1 MGFFDY
7 IGDVFLGFPSQEDL
21 DAASKIRGDK
31 AAAEQETEGTT
42 LSKGPIG
49 GVAAIG
55 VAAAGAKQ
63 WESRI
68 SLRYPS
74 DIISAQS
81 DYIYFEFFNY
91 QPPFSKE
98 SATGGGGNIDGYNSS
113 NQKAKVA
120 SDLPKI
126 ILYMPEGVTT
136 SYKADWT
143 GKKFS
148 NIAAG
153 LLATGKEISEGN
165 FKDALASVTST
176 AGGAFGR
183 FKDEASFKAINS
195 LISSVTG
202 DSLSKNDIFSS
213 TGGAILNPN
222 AELIF
227 GGHDLRTFKVKFLM
241 VPYSKSEAAQVDQIT
256 RVFKRAML
264 PKYKTSNSGIFEGN
278 ETEDTDTAQAG
289 GQHGWIGLPNQC
301 KFTFMRGSSAHP
313 YLSQYKMCA
322 ITDVD
327 ISYTPDGVYASTY
340 EGYPVAT
347 QLELTFMETKLVYAE
362 DITVT
367 GASF

>member
-1 MGFFDY
+1 MAES
-7 IGDVFLGFPSQEDL
+7 IQEEERNREKL
-21 DAASKIRGDK
+21 TNADK
-31 AAAEQETEGTT
+31 AEQAKADSKT
-42 LSKGPIG
+42 LLSVGPRS
-49 GVAAIG
+49 GVASIG
-55 VAAAGAKQ
+55 IAGSGDSE
-63 WESRI
+63 WNFGI
-68 SLRYPS
+68 SLRYPQ
-74 DIISAQS
+74 DIIADDS

-98 SATGGGGNIDGYNSS
+98 STAGGNLNAYNSS
-113 NQKAKVA
+113 NQNAKVA
-120 SDLPKI
+120 QDLPKI

-153 LLATGKEISEGN
+153 LLASGRELSEGN
-165 FKDALASVTST
+165 FKRGIAAATSA

-183 FKDEASFKAINS
+183 FGDEASFKAINA

-202 DSLSKNDIFSS
+202 DTLTRNDVFSA

-241 VPYSKSEAAQVDQIT
+241 VPYSEIEAAHVDQIT
-256 RVFKRAML
+256 RAFKKAML
-264 PKYKTSNSGIFEGN
+264 PKYQTSSSGFFNSQEGG
-278 ETEDTDTAQAG
+278 ETNDTAQSQG
-289 GQHGWIGLPNQC
+289 NHGWIGLPNQC
-301 KFTFMRGSSAHP
+301 KFTFMRGSAAHP
-313 YLSQYKMCA
+313 YISQYKMCA

-340 EGYPVAT
+340 AGYPVAT

-362 DITVT
+362 DIKVT

>member
-1 MGFFDY
+1 
-7 IGDVFLGFPSQEDL
+7 
-21 DAASKIRGDK
+21 
-31 AAAEQETEGTT
+31 
-42 LSKGPIG
+42 
-49 GVAAIG
+49 
-55 VAAAGAKQ
+55 
-63 WESRI
+63 
-68 SLRYPS
+68 
-74 DIISAQS
+74 
-81 DYIYFEFFNY
+81 
-91 QPPFSKE
+91 
-98 SATGGGGNIDGYNSS
+98 
-113 NQKAKVA
+113 
-120 SDLPKI
+120 
-126 ILYMPEGVTT
+126 MPEGVTT

-153 LLATGKEISEGN
+153 LLASGRELSEGN
-165 FKDALASVTST
+165 FKRAITAATNA

-183 FKDEASFKAINS
+183 FGDEASAKAING

-202 DSLSKNDIFSS
+202 DTLTRNDIFSA